1 MKRVLF
7 IIVTVL
13 AISCT
18 MSDIDLQSVALDSL
32 TPEEAQMEFAEIL
45 SKALSQNQDLRE
57 FIKSESLR
65 QFDMDY
71 DVFYPY
77 IKDLVVRESKSFR
90 DILLQY
96 TTEEIITDIE
106 EKLPLLTIYVP
117 DYSWIGAFYPEK
129 WDVTDDEIV
138 VAVKHNDDLK
148 ILYDGEVVGILGEN
162 QYADFPL
169 VIIKNNE
176 RLVVNDCATKSGECQ
191 YRFIS
196 DAFDSRLNQVKPKAA
211 DWTYSYETIY
221 NIPDPDNYVTASELD
236 SQVIDAFEEYG
247 TTVGRYHRDYIY
259 YGITNENPSG
269 IHNNNYKEYL
279 YKIKFSR
286 STNGALY
293 DTASGSYIDGN
304 FPDKYENKGKNNKY
318 TADEL
323 RDLDFRIE
331 GNLELHIIATLGT
344 KDGTVIEEEDIYTVA
359 MNELFDF
366 DKVYIGERETT
377 MFLWR
382 NKYTYTIN
390 KYCLV
395 PKWYTLNKPLSLGMS
410 DYWNLSQTT
419 PYIKIKAMEWDPG
432 ETITESSSFTISMS
446 TNTTSETSSGS
457 TKNGYGTTMG
467 LSQTYTYSQSYV
479 NNSDLLGEDYVS
491 FTDSIILAKENGKYK
506 INVHTFGDLEIMILP
521 KHI

>member
-1 MKRVLF
+1 M
-7 IIVTVL
+7 
-13 AISCT
+13 
-18 MSDIDLQSVALDSL
+18 
-32 TPEEAQMEFAEIL
+32 
-45 SKALSQNQDLRE
+45 
-57 FIKSESLR
+57 
-65 QFDMDY
+65 
-71 DVFYPY
+71 
-77 IKDLVVRESKSFR
+77 
-90 DILLQY
+90 
-96 TTEEIITDIE
+96 
-106 EKLPLLTIYVP
+106 
-117 DYSWIGAFYPEK
+117 
-129 WDVTDDEIV
+129 
-138 VAVKHNDDLK
+138 
-148 ILYDGEVVGILGEN
+148 
-162 QYADFPL
+162 
-169 VIIKNNE
+169 
-176 RLVVNDCATKSGECQ
+176 
-191 YRFIS
+191 
-196 DAFDSRLNQVKPKAA
+196 
-211 DWTYSYETIY
+211 
-221 NIPDPDNYVTASELD
+221 
-236 SQVIDAFEEYG
+236 
-247 TTVGRYHRDYIY
+247 
-259 YGITNENPSG
+259 
-269 IHNNNYKEYL
+269 

-293 DTASGSYIDGN
+293 DTASGSYIDGK

-366 DKVYIGERETT
+366 NKVYIGERETT

-432 ETITESSSFTISMS
+432 ETITESCSFTISMS

-457 TKNGYGTTMG
+457 TKNGYGTTVG

-479 NNSDLLGEDYVS
+479 NNSDLLGEDYVR